1 MMICGRDSGKGHSQ
15 NYGEP
20 VSIFN
25 IQYYLYMLHIASM
38 IYDELLCHI
47 DYMDTIFTVNFD

>member
-25 IQYYLYMLHIASM
+25 IQYYLYMLHIASI
-38 IYDELLCHI
+38 IYEELLCHI
-47 DYMDTIFTVNFD
+47 DYMI